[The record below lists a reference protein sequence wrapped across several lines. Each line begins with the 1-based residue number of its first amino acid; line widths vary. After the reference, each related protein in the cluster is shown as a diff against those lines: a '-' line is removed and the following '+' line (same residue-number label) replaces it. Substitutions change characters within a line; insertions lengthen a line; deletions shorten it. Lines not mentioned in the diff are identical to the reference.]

1 MGRPSDV
8 VSADHFASSTKRVR
22 HWRSLPVGAWL
33 LRSATLFTY
42 AFLYLPI
49 VVIIVMSFHPD
60 TVLTFPMPGW
70 SLRWYG
76 EFLHDK
82 LIIRALLNSFFLGGV
97 TALLCAVIGTPC
109 ALGLV
114 RSEFPGK
121 RFISSFV
128 LAPMIIPNVITAVGL
143 LMLLNAVRIP
153 RGFPYLIIGHVIFG
167 LPYIVLTV
175 SAQLYGFP
183 RQLEEAALSLG
194 AKELQTFFEITL
206 PLIAPSIF
214 AGMLF
219 AFTISFQEYVASQFW
234 ASPSTYTL
242 PIRIYSRLR
251 DATTPVL
258 NVVGVATLA
267 LSFGMVII
275 LKVLSRRSEGGGFY
289 GL

>member
-1 MGRPSDV
+1 MARASDGV
-8 VSADHFASSTKRVR
+8 PAEASVTRASRVR
-22 HWRSLPVGAWL
+22 HWRSLPFGAWF
-33 LRSATLFTY
+33 LRLVTLFTY

-49 VVIIVMSFHPD
+49 VVIIVMSFHPE
-60 TVLTFPMPGW
+60 VYLTLPMPGW

-82 LIIRALLNSFFLGGV
+82 LLIRALLNSFVLGAT
-97 TALLCAVIGTPC
+97 TAVLSAVIGTPC
-109 ALGLV
+109 AIALV

-128 LAPMIIPNVITAVGL
+128 LAPMIIPNVIIAIGL
-143 LMLLNAVRIP
+143 LILLNAVNIP

-183 RQLEEAALSLG
+183 RELEEAALSLG
-194 AKELQTFFEITL
+194 AKELQTFFEVTL

-219 AFTISFQEYVASQFW
+219 AFTISFQEYVATQFW

-242 PIRIYSRLR
+242 PIRIYARIR

-258 NVVGVATLA
+258 NVVGVLTLA
-267 LSFGMVII
+267 LSFGVVII